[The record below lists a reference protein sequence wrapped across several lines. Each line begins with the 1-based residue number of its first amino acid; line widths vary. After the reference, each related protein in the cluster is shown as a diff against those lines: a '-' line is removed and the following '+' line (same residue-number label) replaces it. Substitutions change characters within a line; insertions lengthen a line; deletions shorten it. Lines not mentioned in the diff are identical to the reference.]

1 MDCPS
6 YWINDAHK
14 PNQSYHY
21 QYSVPFAVH
30 GADITGYFGP
40 ITPNQSP
47 EFSAAFK
54 KIWGNFIIQGNPSI
68 ASESAIAH
76 WPGWTGGHESKMVNL
91 NETGGVPYE
100 MPSLWGNITQY
111 MEPGLENDFSI
122 ANAYTWEGGRGKRCE
137 FWKSKASKIPV

>member
-1 MDCPS
+1 
-6 YWINDAHK
+6 
-14 PNQSYHY
+14 
-21 QYSVPFAVH
+21 
-30 GADITGYFGP
+30 
-40 ITPNQSP
+40 
-47 EFSAAFK
+47 
-54 KIWGNFIIQGNPSI
+54 
-68 ASESAIAH
+68 
-76 WPGWTGGHESKMVNL
+76 MVNL